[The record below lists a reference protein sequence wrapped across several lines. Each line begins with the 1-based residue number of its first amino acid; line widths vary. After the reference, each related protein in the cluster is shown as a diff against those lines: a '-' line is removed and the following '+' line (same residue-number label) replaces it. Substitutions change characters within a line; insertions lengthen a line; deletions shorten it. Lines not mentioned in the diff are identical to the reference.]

1 MLKIKDNALA
11 ELKEKLIAKQESL
24 ANLDVSVQRHSVEM
38 KKWKEESQ
46 KELGKISGLQQEI
59 AQKLEGLVVTRSS
72 MPNQLVQNSSSTM
85 KSFVDRQQT
94 MLHALADKDR
104 MIDELQKDNAKY
116 TTELNEAQDVMSQ
129 QKLEL
134 LSTKQKLTDNEKE
147 MIYLKEQLR
156 VKDEAL
162 ADLNEKEMMM
172 EQLKVKDEALAKLNN
187 ELILE
192 KNSFDVAVTE
202 YSIELEGLKKVT
214 QEQSD
219 NLLTLQKDVEEKEE
233 QLVMS
238 RNEMSSL
245 RCELTQQSDMLS
257 AETGNKQAMIDELA
271 DKERIINTLESYI
284 VWYRAETN
292 NAKKSMQQLKIEQ
305 LSMRQELADN
315 AKVMMAK
322 LKAKDEAL
330 AALEDKIIEKQNSFD
345 GIINNCSEEMEK
357 LRQVT
362 QEQSEKILNIEKE
375 MVQKEEELVMT
386 AKQISDLHYELT
398 QQSDLLTTEKADKQS
413 MKRELA
419 DKNQFINEL
428 QSDIAMYKVE
438 VKDTK
443 DLLSQLK
450 MEWSA
455 MKQKYADNEK
465 EMEEKKRVKDES
477 LAELKEEVF
486 VKQYC
491 LDDMNTKHSNEL
503 EKWKKES
510 QEQLNK
516 ISTLQE
522 EVEAKEEELAAI
534 ESEMSNLHHRL
545 VQQTDLLSSITTS
558 YADKE
563 QTFQYVLADKERII
577 GQLQADNEMYKSE
590 MNDVKET
597 VQQLQMSNLS
607 LKQELAN
614 AETEMMENIRDK
626 DEALTKLREELT
638 MKQNSFD
645 VAISKHSSD
654 MHKWQK
660 QSEEQFDKI
669 TTLQK
674 EVATTE
680 EELVGT
686 KKEMSDLSE
695 ELVKQSDLLSAEM
708 ADKQKMK
715 DALANKQRINW
726 RIVDKLEQDNQTY
739 RAQLEDAED
748 SIQQFK
754 MEQSSI
760 QQHLADIEKEMTG
773 RIRIKDEEMVEL
785 KKELIEKQK
794 SFDAAVSKHSDEL
807 EGLQKVTREQVLALQ
822 KSIAGKDEDIDAMR
836 NEISDL
842 HHQLAQQSGVLSAE
856 MEDKQT
862 MKLELTDKE
871 KMIEMLKA
879 DATMYKV
886 ELNNAKELI
895 SQLELEQLSMKQQLA
910 NNEKETIEM
919 IRDKDEMLA
928 KLKEDLITK
937 QDSLAD
943 MDFTI
948 RRHTS
953 ELEEWQ
959 KESQEHLDKILS
971 LQQEVE
977 EKGEELALTKS
988 EMSNLHHQLMQ
999 QSDLFSTTMKD
1010 YAEKEKAFESMLVDK
1025 QRMIDTLQSDI
1036 EMYTTKLNDSK
1047 DLMQQLKTE
1056 QLSEKQQLEKEM
1068 MEKLEMKDK
1077 ALAAL
1082 EEQLIAKQSIL
1093 DDTVSRHSVELM
1105 TLKKNFKDQSN
1116 SCSTLQREI
1125 AEKEEELVATRKEIS
1140 DLNDK
1145 LMQQSDLAACTQTMK
1160 LALTDKERII
1170 SDLKEDIVKQQ
1181 TEVNNTKHQM
1191 SQLEREYLSVKQ
1203 ELASKTKEVGDK
1215 SSARSQ
1221 AIAKLKQESFAKQNS
1236 LVDASD
1242 FKKQS
1247 IELDMLKMKYQGQ
1260 LDKIKSLKKDVYKKS
1275 EELLATK
1282 LKMDDLNH
1290 QLKQQS
1296 NQMNEAIVDKDRM
1309 IKTLQAEV
1317 EIYKDGVNDTKGQIE
1332 FKVEPSP
1339 VKQELDKTEMLESGH
1354 KAKQSNGALSVKE
1367 ELEKREM
1374 IESGQE
1380 AKQSD
1385 IASNVKQELEKK
1397 EMLEPVQEAKQ
1408 TDGASNVQNQEKQLP
1423 HDKPKAEQDTRRE
1436 EVKVIPNKTQPV
1448 QRANDIMN
1456 DSCKEVSHN

>member
-1 MLKIKDNALA
+1 MTSFAD
-11 ELKEKLIAKQESL
+11 KE
-24 ANLDVSVQRHSVEM
+24 
-38 KKWKEESQ
+38 
-46 KELGKISGLQQEI
+46 
-59 AQKLEGLVVTRSS
+59 
-72 MPNQLVQNSSSTM
+72 
-85 KSFVDRQQT
+85 QT
-94 MLHALADKDR
+94 MLHALADKER
-104 MIDELQKDNAKY
+104 MIDELQIDNAKY
-116 TTELNEAQDVMSQ
+116 TTELNEVRDIMSQ
-129 QKLEL
+129 QKLEF
-134 LSTKQKLTDNEKE
+134 LSTKQKLDDNEKE
-147 MIYLKEQLR
+147 IIYLKEQLR
-156 VKDEAL
+156 VKEEAL
-162 ADLNEKEMMM
+162 TDLNEKETM
-172 EQLKVKDEALAKLNN
+172 EKLRVKDEELAKLQD

-192 KNSFDVAVTE
+192 KNSFDAVVSKH
-202 YSIELEGLKKVT
+202 SIELEGLKKVS
-214 QEQSD
+214 QEQSEK
-219 NLLTLQKDVEEKEE
+219 LITLQNEVEEKEQ

-238 RNEMSSL
+238 RKEVSSL
-245 RCELTQQSDMLS
+245 HCELTQQSDLLN
-257 AETGNKQAMIDELA
+257 AETDNKQAMIDELA

-284 VWYRAETN
+284 VWYRAESN

-330 AALEDKIIEKQNSFD
+330 AALKDEIIKKQNSFD
-345 GIINNCSEEMEK
+345 GIINNCSEEMEMV
-357 LRQVT
+357 RQVT

-386 AKQISDLHYELT
+386 AKEISDLHYELT
-398 QQSDLLTTEKADKQS
+398 QQFDLLTTEKADKQS

-428 QSDIAMYKVE
+428 QSDIAMCKVE

-455 MKQKYADNEK
+455 MKQKYVDNEE
-465 EMEEKKRVKDES
+465 EMEEKLRVKDET

-491 LDDMNTKHSNEL
+491 LDDMNSKHSNEL
-503 EKWKKES
+503 EEWKKES

-516 ISTLQE
+516 ISTLQK
-522 EVEAKEEELAAI
+522 EVVAKEEELAAI
-534 ESEMSNLHHRL
+534 ESEMPNLHHRL
-545 VQQTDLLSSITTS
+545 VQQTDLLSSIVTS

-607 LKQELAN
+607 MKQELAD

-626 DEALTKLREELT
+626 DEALTKLKEELT

-645 VAISKHSSD
+645 VAISKHSS
-654 MHKWQK
+654 
-660 QSEEQFDKI
+660 EQFDKI

-674 EVATTE
+674 EVAATE
-680 EELVGT
+680 EELVVAR
-686 KKEMSDLSE
+686 KEISYLSK
-695 ELVKQSDLLSAEM
+695 ELMKQSDLLNAEM

-726 RIVDKLEQDNQTY
+726 RIVDTLEQDNRTY

-748 SIQQFK
+748 LIQQFK
-754 MEQSSI
+754 MEQLSM
-760 QQHLADIEKEMTG
+760 QRHLADIEKEMTE

-862 MKLELTDKE
+862 VKLELTDKE
-871 KMIEMLKA
+871 KIIDMLQA

-895 SQLELEQLSMKQQLA
+895 SQLELKQLSKKQQLD
-910 NNEKETIEM
+910 NNEKGTIEM
-919 IRDKDEMLA
+919 IRDKDETLA
-928 KLKEDLITK
+928 KLKEELIIK
-937 QDSLAD
+937 QDSLAN

-953 ELEEWQ
+953 ELAEWQ

-988 EMSNLHHQLMQ
+988 EMSNLHHQFMQ

-1025 QRMIDTLQSDI
+1025 QRIIDTLQSDI

-1068 MEKLEMKDK
+1068 IEKLQMKDR

-1082 EEQLIAKQSIL
+1082 EEQLITKQSIL

-1105 TLKKNFKDQSN
+1105 TLKKNFEDQSN
-1116 SCSTLQREI
+1116 SYSTLQREI
-1125 AEKEEELVATRKEIS
+1125 AEKEEELVATRKEIF

-1145 LMQQSDLAACTQTMK
+1145 LMQQSDLATCTQTMK

-1181 TEVNNTKHQM
+1181 TEANNTKHQM

-1275 EELLATK
+1275 EELLAAK
-1282 LKMDDLNH
+1282 RKMDDLNR

-1296 NQMNEAIVDKDRM
+1296 NQMNEAIADKDRT
-1309 IKTLQAEV
+1309 IKKLQAEM
-1317 EIYKDGVNDTKGQIE
+1317 EMYGVGLNNTKGQIE
-1332 FKVEPSP
+1332 FKIKPSL
-1339 VKQELDKTEMLESGH
+1339 VKQELEEKEMLESGQEAEQNDGASNVKQELEKTEMLESG
-1354 KAKQSNGALSVKE
+1354 
-1367 ELEKREM
+1367 
-1374 IESGQE
+1374 QE
-1380 AKQSD
+1380 AKQ
-1385 IASNVKQELEKK
+1385 SNVKQELEKK
-1397 EMLEPVQEAKQ
+1397 EMLEPGQEAQQ
-1408 TDGASNVQNQEKQLP
+1408 TDGASNVQKQEKQLP
-1423 HDKPKAEQDTRRE
+1423 HDQPKAEQDTKRE
-1436 EVKVIPNKTQPV
+1436 EVKVIPNKIQPL

>member
-1 MLKIKDNALA
+1 MLKVKDNALA
-11 ELKEKLIAKQESL
+11 ELKEQLIAKQESL
-24 ANLDVSVQRHSVEM
+24 ANLDVSVQRHSDEM

-85 KSFVDRQQT
+85 TSFADKQQT

-104 MIDELQKDNAKY
+104 MIDELQIDNAKY
-116 TTELNEAQDVMSQ
+116 TTELNEAKDVMSQ

-162 ADLNEKEMMM
+162 ADLNEKEMM

-219 NLLTLQKDVEEKEE
+219 ELLTLQKDVEEKEE

-238 RNEMSSL
+238 RNEISSL
-245 RCELTQQSDMLS
+245 RCELTQQSDLLS
-257 AETGNKQAMIDELA
+257 AETDNKQAMIDELA

-330 AALEDKIIEKQNSFD
+330 AALEDEIIEKQNSFD
-345 GIINNCSEEMEK
+345 SIINNYSEEMEK
-357 LRQVT
+357 LQVT

-386 AKQISDLHYELT
+386 TKQISDLHYELT

-413 MKRELA
+413 MKCELA

-443 DLLSQLK
+443 EMLSQLK
-450 MEWSA
+450 MECSLQ
-455 MKQKYADNEK
+455 KQKCVDNEK

-477 LAELKEEVF
+477 LAELKEEMF

-491 LDDMNTKHSNEL
+491 LDDMNTKRSDEL
-503 EKWKKES
+503 EEWKKES

-522 EVEAKEEELAAI
+522 EVVAKEEKLAAI

-545 VQQTDLLSSITTS
+545 MQQTDLLSSITTS

-563 QTFQYVLADKERII
+563 QTFQYVLADKERTI
-577 GQLQADNEMYKSE
+577 GLLQADNEMYKSE
-590 MNDVKET
+590 MNDAKET

-607 LKQELAN
+607 MKQELAN
-614 AETEMMENIRDK
+614 AETEMMEKIRDT
-626 DEALTKLREELT
+626 DEALTKLKEELT
-638 MKQNSFD
+638 IKQNSFD

-660 QSEEQFDKI
+660 QSKEQSDKI

-674 EVATTE
+674 EVAATE
-680 EELVGT
+680 EELVAT

-748 SIQQFK
+748 LIQQFK

-773 RIRIKDEEMVEL
+773 RIRIQDEEMVEL

-807 EGLQKVTREQVLALQ
+807 EGLQKVTQEQVLALQ
-822 KSIAGKDEDIDAMR
+822 KSIAGKDEEIDAMR

-842 HHQLAQQSGVLSAE
+842 HHQLAQQSGVLSGE
-856 MEDKQT
+856 MVDKQK

-879 DATMYKV
+879 DTIMYKI
-886 ELNNAKELI
+886 ELNDAKELI

-977 EKGEELALTKS
+977 EKGEELTLTKS

-1010 YAEKEKAFESMLVDK
+1010 YAEKEKAFESTLVDK
-1025 QRMIDTLQSDI
+1025 QRIIDTLQSDI

-1105 TLKKNFKDQSN
+1105 TLKKNFEDQSN
-1116 SCSTLQREI
+1116 SYSTLQREI
-1125 AEKEEELVATRKEIS
+1125 AEKEAELVATRKEIS

-1181 TEVNNTKHQM
+1181 TEASNTKHQM

-1221 AIAKLKQESFAKQNS
+1221 AIAKLKEETFAKQNS

-1282 LKMDDLNH
+1282 LKMDDLNR

-1296 NQMNEAIVDKDRM
+1296 NQMNEAIADKDRM

-1317 EIYKDGVNDTKGQIE
+1317 QIYKDGVNDTKGQIE

-1339 VKQELDKTEMLESGH
+1339 VKQELEKMEMLESVH
-1354 KAKQSNGALSVKE
+1354 EAKQSNGALNVKQ

-1380 AKQSD
+1380 AKQSNG
-1385 IASNVKQELEKK
+1385 ASNVKQELEKK
-1397 EMLEPVQEAKQ
+1397 EMLEPIQEAKQ

-1423 HDKPKAEQDTRRE
+1423 HDKPKAEQDTKKE
-1436 EVKVIPNKTQPV
+1436 EVKVIPNKIQPV

>member
-1 MLKIKDNALA
+1 MLKVKDNALA
-11 ELKEKLIAKQESL
+11 ELKEQLIAKQESL
-24 ANLDVSVQRHSVEM
+24 ANLDVSVQRHSDEM

-85 KSFVDRQQT
+85 TSFADKQQT

-104 MIDELQKDNAKY
+104 MIDELQIDNAKY
-116 TTELNEAQDVMSQ
+116 TTELNEAKDVMSQ

-162 ADLNEKEMMM
+162 ADLNEKEMM

-219 NLLTLQKDVEEKEE
+219 ELLTLQKDVEEKEE

-238 RNEMSSL
+238 RNEISSL
-245 RCELTQQSDMLS
+245 RCELTQQSDLLS
-257 AETGNKQAMIDELA
+257 AETDNKQAMIDELA

-330 AALEDKIIEKQNSFD
+330 AALEDEIIEKQNSFD
-345 GIINNCSEEMEK
+345 SIINNYSEEMEK
-357 LRQVT
+357 LQVT

-386 AKQISDLHYELT
+386 TKQISDLHYELT

-413 MKRELA
+413 MKCELA

-443 DLLSQLK
+443 EMLSQLK
-450 MEWSA
+450 MECSLQ
-455 MKQKYADNEK
+455 KQKCVDNEK

-477 LAELKEEVF
+477 LAELKEEMF

-491 LDDMNTKHSNEL
+491 LDDMNTKRSDEL
-503 EKWKKES
+503 EEWKKES

-522 EVEAKEEELAAI
+522 EVVAKEEKLAAI

-545 VQQTDLLSSITTS
+545 MQQTDLLSSITTS

-563 QTFQYVLADKERII
+563 QTFQYVLADKERTI
-577 GQLQADNEMYKSE
+577 GLLQADNEMYKSE
-590 MNDVKET
+590 MNDAKET

-607 LKQELAN
+607 MKQELAN
-614 AETEMMENIRDK
+614 AETEMMEKIRDT
-626 DEALTKLREELT
+626 DEALTKLKEELT
-638 MKQNSFD
+638 IKQNSFD

-660 QSEEQFDKI
+660 QSKEQSDKI

-674 EVATTE
+674 EVAATE
-680 EELVGT
+680 EELVAT

-748 SIQQFK
+748 LIQQFK

-773 RIRIKDEEMVEL
+773 RIRIQDEEMVEL

-807 EGLQKVTREQVLALQ
+807 EGLQKVTQEQVLALQ
-822 KSIAGKDEDIDAMR
+822 KSIAGKDEEIDAMR

-842 HHQLAQQSGVLSAE
+842 HHQLAQQSGVLSGE
-856 MEDKQT
+856 MVDKQK

-879 DATMYKV
+879 DTIMYKI
-886 ELNNAKELI
+886 ELNDAKELI

-977 EKGEELALTKS
+977 EKGEELTLTKS

-1010 YAEKEKAFESMLVDK
+1010 YAEKEKTFESMLVDK
-1025 QRMIDTLQSDI
+1025 QRIIDTLQSDI

-1105 TLKKNFKDQSN
+1105 TLKKNFEDQSN
-1116 SCSTLQREI
+1116 SYSTLQREI
-1125 AEKEEELVATRKEIS
+1125 AEKEAELVATRKEIS

-1181 TEVNNTKHQM
+1181 TEASNTKHQM

-1221 AIAKLKQESFAKQNS
+1221 AIAKLKEETFAKQNS

-1282 LKMDDLNH
+1282 LKMDDLNR

-1296 NQMNEAIVDKDRM
+1296 NQMNEAIADKDRM

-1317 EIYKDGVNDTKGQIE
+1317 QIYKDGVNDTKGQIE

-1339 VKQELDKTEMLESGH
+1339 VKQELEKMEMLESVH
-1354 KAKQSNGALSVKE
+1354 EAKQSNGALNVKQ

-1380 AKQSD
+1380 AKQSNG
-1385 IASNVKQELEKK
+1385 ASNVKQELEKK
-1397 EMLEPVQEAKQ
+1397 EMLEPIQEAKQ

-1423 HDKPKAEQDTRRE
+1423 HDKPKAEQDTKKE
-1436 EVKVIPNKTQPV
+1436 EVKVIPNKIQPV